1 MEEWS
6 ETAVSVIM
14 PVYNQ
19 GAFVRRAIESLMAQ
33 THERW
38 ELIII
43 NDGCTDRTDDFLS
56 SYLSDSRVKYV
67 KNEKNRGLGC
77 ALN

>member
-43 NDGCTDRTDDFLS
+43 ND
-56 SYLSDSRVKYV
+56 
-67 KNEKNRGLGC
+67 
-77 ALN
+77 